1 MYRDFID
8 LRVFLVLK
16 IIILLL
22 YSNLFV
28 FKCRL
33 SYKVSGQLPPPSP
46 PPSKIAPRL
55 GLGFGSRLGLVLGLR
70 GNKITAPRKIGPLLW

>member
-1 MYRDFID
+1 MCKLRRNFID
-8 LRVFLVLK
+8 LRVFLVLM

-33 SYKVSGQLPPPSP
+33 AYKVSGQLPPPPSQGKLP
-46 PPSKIAPRL
+46 P
-55 GLGFGSRLGLVLGLR
+55 G
-70 GNKITAPRKIGPLLW
+70 

>member
-33 SYKVSGQLPPPSP
+33 SYKVSGQLPPPP
-46 PPSKIAPRL
+46 PHQVKLPP
-55 GLGFGSRLGLVLGLR
+55 G
-70 GNKITAPRKIGPLLW
+70 